1 MLGTMKHF
9 DMKSFPAVMRRL
21 RHPFQKSYFAMY
33 SSVYGG
39 IVTDP
44 ALMMIP
50 IDDHMVHR
58 GDGVFEVFKCV
69 GGNIYNLQAHLKR
82 LSNSTKRLHI
92 KPPFS
97 IKEIER
103 IVVETIRAGRRKD
116 CTIHLFVSRGPGS
129 FSVNPY
135 DCPRTQVYVT
145 VVKLHRPFME
155 NHPAGARVKLSVV
168 PIKPPFFAEVKSC
181 NYLPNALMKKEAED
195 FGIDFMAGFDE
206 RGFLAE
212 GASENMGI
220 VTKRGEL
227 TFPKLEH
234 ILAGT
239 TMFRVIDLAQ
249 RLVKTGDLARIRFAD
264 IAYGDIRRAAEMLIV
279 GTTPNVAAVRE
290 FDGRKIGNG
299 KPGPI
304 YRKLSAILLD
314 DIYHNRKVLTP
325 VFRSSSR

>member
-9 DMKSFPAVMRRL
+9 DMKLFPALMRRL
-21 RHPFQKSYFAMY
+21 RRAFQRNYYAMY

-39 IVTDP
+39 VVTDP
-44 ALMMIP
+44 VLMTIP
-50 IDDHMVHR
+50 MDDHMVHR

-69 GGNIYNLQAHLKR
+69 NGNIYNLRAHLKR
-82 LSNSTKRLHI
+82 LGNSTKRLYI
-92 KPPFS
+92 VPPFGM
-97 IKEIER
+97 KEIER
-103 IVVETIRAGRRKD
+103 IVAETIRAGGHKD

-129 FSVNPY
+129 FGVNPY
-135 DCPRTQVYVT
+135 DCPSTQMYVT
-145 VVKLHRPFME
+145 VVKLNQPFME
-155 NHPAGARVKLSVV
+155 GHPAGARVKSSAV

-195 FGIDFMAGFDE
+195 FGVDFMAGFDE

-227 TFPKLEH
+227 LFPKLEH

-239 TMFRVIDLAQ
+239 TMFRVIDLAK
-249 RLVKTGDLARIRFAD
+249 RLVKTGGLVRVRFAD
-264 IAYGDIRRAAEMLIV
+264 IPHSDIRRADVMLIV

-290 FDGRKIGNG
+290 FDGRKIGDG

-304 YRKLSAILLD
+304 YRKLSALLLD
-314 DIYHNRKVLTP
+314 DIHHNRRILTP
-325 VFRSSSR
+325 VSFG